1 MAHLK
6 MPISGWSG
14 WGSVGKALTSNS
26 RSPLFESSHQP
37 KLNIYCQLNRCK
49 KRKIKQKTRQRMAHL
64 KNTH

>member
-37 KLNIYCQLNRCK
+37 KLNIYCQLTL
-49 KRKIKQKTRQRMAHL
+49 QKLRVVDDDP
-64 KNTH
+64 K